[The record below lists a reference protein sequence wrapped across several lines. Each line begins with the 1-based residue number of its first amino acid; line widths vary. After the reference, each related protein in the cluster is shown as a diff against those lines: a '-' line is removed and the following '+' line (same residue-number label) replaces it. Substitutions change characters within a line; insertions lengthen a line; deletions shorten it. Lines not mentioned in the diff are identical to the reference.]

1 LEGEIKMKAFSC
13 LPFLLL
19 LTTSALCLEGIK
31 SVKIAVKNPTNSLR
45 VAADVVLSI
54 PDLRKSTPDFTPGSV
69 LVTCTSAATLEQD
82 VEIAESTELPS
93 QVDDLDGDGKGDEIA
108 FQIDLGPNQTRI
120 VTIFYGPPDRILRI
134 RNEYAQRTNAL
145 FSSKIEGLGWESERI
160 AFRVYFDPRNDID
173 IYGKRSR
180 SLQLKL
186 FASPDYPY
194 HEESP
199 KGRDIFKIG
208 ESIGI
213 GAVAAW
219 ADGKLVKAADVRERK
234 WRIVSVG
241 PVRAIVELD
250 YSGWNLG
257 PEAITLRSRIVQ
269 WAGEHGFYHTIA
281 VDPPSST
288 EFVSGVTAKQGVA
301 LEKSI
306 PDDPG
311 SVAWLATW
319 GEQVVA
325 PGATATEAMSGQNLG
340 LAVLT
345 NMQPVK
351 FTADRLND
359 LFRFRLHDGKAG
371 WYAMAAWDQEDTE
384 QYDESVNKQGTHFH
398 LPAIPLPDSISTK
411 GAFLSA
417 VKDQALRMRSPI
429 IVHVLPN
436 SNSTGG

>member
-1 LEGEIKMKAFSC
+1 MKAFNC

-31 SVKIAVKNPTNSLR
+31 SVRIAVENPTNSLR
-45 VAADVVLSI
+45 AAADVVLSI
-54 PDLRKSTPDFTPGSV
+54 PDLRNITPDFTPGSV

-82 VEIAESTELPS
+82 VAIAESTELPS

-145 FSSKIEGLGWESERI
+145 FSSKIEGLGWESDRI
-160 AFRVYFDPRNDID
+160 AFRVYFDRRNDID

-199 KGRDIFKIG
+199 RGRDIFRIG
-208 ESIGI
+208 ESIGL

-219 ADGKLVKAADVRERK
+219 ADGKLVKADDVRERK

-241 PVRAIVELD
+241 PVRAIVELE

-257 PEAITLRSRIVQ
+257 PESITLRSRIVQ

-288 EFVSGVTAKQGVA
+288 EFVSGVTAKQGIA

-325 PGATATEAMSGQNLG
+325 PGATATATVSGQNLG

-345 NMQPVK
+345 NMQSVE

-384 QYDESVNKQGTHFH
+384 QHDESLNKEGTHFH
-398 LPAIPLPDSISTK
+398 SSPARLPDSISTK

-417 VKDQALRMRSPI
+417 VRDQAVRMRSPVVI
-429 IVHVLPN
+429 HIVSN

>member
-1 LEGEIKMKAFSC
+1 MKTFSC
-13 LPFLLL
+13 LLFLLCW
-19 LTTSALCLEGIK
+19 TTSALCLEGIK
-31 SVKIAVKNPTNSLR
+31 SVKIAVENPTHSVR
-45 VAADVVLSI
+45 AAADVVLSI
-54 PDLRKSTPDFTPGSV
+54 PDLRRIAPDFTPGST
-69 LVTCTSAATLEQD
+69 LVTCTSAATMEQD
-82 VEIAESTELPS
+82 AAIAESTELPS
-93 QVDDLDGDGKGDEIA
+93 QVDDLDGDGKADEIA

-145 FSSKIEGLGWESERI
+145 FSSKIEGLGWESDRI

-199 KGRDIFKIG
+199 KGRDIFRIG
-208 ESIGI
+208 ESIGL

-219 ADGKLVKAADVRERK
+219 VDGKLVKAANVRERK

-241 PVRAIVELD
+241 PVRAIVELE
-250 YSGWNLG
+250 YGGWNLG
-257 PEAITLRSRIVQ
+257 SESITLRSRIVQ
-269 WAGEHGFYHTIA
+269 WAGEHGFFHTIA
-281 VDPPSST
+281 VDPPSSA
-288 EFVSGVTAKQGVA
+288 EFVSGVTAKQGIV

-311 SVAWLATW
+311 GVAWLATW
-319 GEQVVA
+319 GEQVIA
-325 PGATATEAMSGQNLG
+325 PGATATLTADGQHLG

-345 NMQPVK
+345 NVQPVE
-351 FTADRLND
+351 FTADHLND

-384 QYDESVNKQGTHFH
+384 QHDESLNKEGTHFH
-398 LPAIPLPDSISTK
+398 SSPARLPDSISTK

-417 VKDQALRMRSPI
+417 VKDQAVRMGSPVV
-429 IVHVLPN
+429 VHILSN